1 VERNAA
7 VSYGASLGH
16 IQNKS
21 NFDVTQKSRNPIIS
35 FIQQEEGEFNKISNI
50 ARKKSV
56 NNQSDFLQ
64 RFQDKQSFMNKDGPL
79 GIVKNAQL
87 PIIKKIE
94 KIELNQN
101 LLKSSTKQTSINN
114 N

>member
-1 VERNAA
+1 M
-7 VSYGASLGH
+7 
-16 IQNKS
+16 
-21 NFDVTQKSRNPIIS
+21 
-35 FIQQEEGEFNKISNI
+35 
-50 ARKKSV
+50 

-101 LLKSSTKQTSINN
+101 LLKS
-114 N
+114 